1 MKTCESCLVEIDGSY
16 GSGRFCGPKCA
27 RGFSTRDKRKEINE
41 KVSKVL
47 NGKIKVNGKLLPKH
61 EEATIICEYCRK
73 FVVKPY
79 SRRDSK
85 CCSLSCARKLA
96 WSQKDYRENI
106 IDKVKERVSSG
117 NHIGWTSRNVLSY
130 PEQFFKKVLD
140 ENGYEG
146 RYRIN
151 FPVKKSSLGL
161 DCSTNYFL
169 DFYFEDLRLDLE
181 IDGKQHKYPER
192 VKSDHIRDIV
202 LKENGYKVHR
212 IEWRSIN
219 KPEGQEYI
227 KEKIQELLK
236 LLSECRDVAQ

>member
-27 RGFSTRDKRKEINE
+27 RSFASKLKREEINK
-41 KVSKVL
+41 KVSL
-47 NGKIKVNGKLLPKH
+47 TLSGKISKNGKLEDAHGNVTLV
-61 EEATIICEYCRK
+61 CEYCSRS
-73 FVVKPY
+73 FERPY
-79 SRRDSK
+79 SKRKTK
-85 CCSLSCARKLA
+85 CCSNSCATKIK
-96 WSQKDYRENI
+96 WSQKDYRENLTEKI
-106 IDKVKERVSSG
+106 QSRVSSG
-117 NHIGWTSRNVLSY
+117 SHTGWSSRNILSY

-146 RYRIN
+146 KYKIN

-169 DFYFEDLRLDLE
+169 DFYFEDMRLDLE
-181 IDGKQHKYPER
+181 IDGKQHNYPER

-227 KEKIQELLK
+227 TAKIKELLE
-236 LLSECRDVAQ
+236 LLSECRDVA

>member
-16 GSGRFCGPKCA
+16 GSGRFCGAKCA

-61 EEATIICEYCRK
+61 EEVTIICGYCGK
-73 FVVKPY
+73 SSIKPY
-79 SRRDSK
+79 NARDTRYCSRSCSSK
-85 CCSLSCARKLA
+85 AK
-96 WSQKDYRENI
+96 WSQKCYRENI
-106 IDKVKERVSSG
+106 LDKIQERVTSG

-169 DFYFEDLRLDLE
+169 DFYFEDMRLDLE
-181 IDGKQHKYPER
+181 IDGKQHNYPER

-227 KEKIQELLK
+227 TAKIKELLE
-236 LLSECRDVAQ
+236 LLNECRDVAQ